1 MSLAAASVPR
11 LPRGVR
17 LQEDRVRG
25 GWVLADVD
33 AEHRA
38 VLLAP
43 ERAIAL
49 DAVGL
54 AIISRIDGARD
65 FGAIVSDLSE
75 TYGAPEA
82 EIARDSG
89 EFIAALAER
98 RVLEIMV

>member
-11 LPRGVR
+11 MPRGVR

-25 GWVLADVD
+25 GW
-33 AEHRA
+33 

-65 FGAIVSDLSE
+65 FGAIVADLSE

-98 RVLEIMV
+98 RILEIMV

>member
-25 GWVLADVD
+25 GW
-33 AEHRA
+33 